1 MNKNTHII
9 ELSSYTSPIISE
21 DNREDWVDYGVD
33 NNYYQFLIDRFT
45 NSATNNA
52 VINNICKLIYGR
64 GLSSL
69 DASRKPNEYAQMLTL
84 FQKDDVRKLVV
95 DLKMLGQCALQIHY
109 SKGRKSVLKTFHI
122 PVHLLRAEKC
132 NKDGEIE
139 AYYYSDNWND
149 TKKYKPTRLDAFGFG
164 SSDVEILYIQPYS
177 VGMKYYSLVDYVGA
191 LDYTVLEEKI
201 SEYLINEVSNHFSP
215 TSIINF
221 NNGTPTDEQ
230 KEQISNEVI
239 RKLTG
244 SKGKKVVVSFNDNV
258 DAKTTIDSVPLDDAP
273 AHYNYLSEEARNKI
287 LVGHNVTS
295 PLLFGISSSNGF
307 SSNAD
312 ELKNSAILFDNMVIR
327 PFQELLCDSFDKV
340 LSVNNIS
347 LNLFFKR
354 LNVLDTDGE
363 LTQAPQ
369 EVNTQM
375 SADFNLDEY
384 LQEIGEDIQ
393 KGWIV
398 LDERDVEIEDE
409 DILDAHLSD
418 IENELEDKLNKKTV
432 LSKLVNLV
440 STGTAR
446 PTAISS
452 QDKKVKDKYFK
463 VRYKYAGNPTPDRAF
478 CKAMLSANKLYRKED
493 LEAME
498 KVAVNPGFGE
508 FGSDK
513 YSIWKYKGGAR
524 CHHKFQRVTMM
535 LDLNANTD
543 TFKEIGTR
551 AAEIKGFKVTNP
563 FEVSIYPNNLPL
575 KGFSPRN
582 TNLPSDV
589 K

>member
-9 ELSSYTSPIISE
+9 ELSSYTAPIISE
-21 DNREDWVDYGVD
+21 DNREDWVEYGSD
-33 NNYYQFLIDRFT
+33 NNYYQFLIDRFS

-64 GLSSL
+64 GLSAL
-69 DASRKPNEYAQMLTL
+69 DANKKPNEYAQMLTL
-84 FQKDDVRKLVV
+84 FPKDEVRKLVV
-95 DLKMLGQCALQIHY
+95 DLKMLGQCAIQVHY
-109 SKGRKSVLKTFHI
+109 AKGRKSILKTFHI

-132 NKDGEIE
+132 NKDGDIT
-139 AYYYSDNWND
+139 AYYYSDNWSD
-149 TKKYKPTRLDAFGFG
+149 PKKYVPQRIDAFGFG
-164 SSDVEILYIQPYS
+164 SSDIEILMIQPYS
-177 VGMKYYSLVDYVGA
+177 VGMKYYSLVDYQGA

-244 SKGKKVVVSFNDNV
+244 SKGKKVVVSFNDNAE
-258 DAKTTIDSVPLDDAP
+258 AKTTIDSVPLNDAP

-327 PFQELLCDSFDKV
+327 PFQELLCDAFDKI
-340 LSVNNIS
+340 LAVNSIS
-347 LNLFFKR
+347 LKLFFKR
-354 LNVLDTDGE
+354 LNVLDSDGE
-363 LTQAPQ
+363 IAQTPQ
-369 EVNTQM
+369 ETKL
-375 SADFNLDEY
+375 SELFDLDKHLET
-384 LQEIGEDIQ
+384 IGEPMEQND
-393 KGWIV
+393 WII
-398 LDERDVEIEDE
+398 LDEREVEIEDE
-409 DILDAHLSD
+409 AILDAHLFE
-418 IENELEDKLNKKTV
+418 IENEIEAKLENKTL

-446 PTAISS
+446 PTAISA
-452 QDKKVKDKYFK
+452 QDKIVKDKYFK
-463 VRYKYAGNPTPDRAF
+463 VRYKYTGNKTPDRAF

-493 LEAME
+493 ILAME
-498 KVAVNPGFGE
+498 NIPVNAGFGE
-508 FGSDK
+508 FGADT
-513 YSIWKYKGGAR
+513 YDIFKYKGGAR
-524 CHHKFQRVTMM
+524 CHHKWERVTMM
-535 LDLNANTD
+535 LDIKKDSN

-582 TNLPSDV
+582 KNLPSDV

>member
-9 ELSSYTSPIISE
+9 ELSSYTAPIISE
-21 DNREDWVDYGVD
+21 DNRKDWVDFGSD
-33 NNYYQFLIDRFT
+33 NNYYQFLIDRFS

-52 VINNICKLIYGR
+52 VINNICKLIYGK
-64 GLSSL
+64 GLSAL
-69 DASRKPNEYAQMLTL
+69 DANKKPNEYAQMLTL
-84 FQKDDVRKLVV
+84 FQKDEVRKLVV

-109 SKGRKSVLKTFHI
+109 AKGRKSVLKTFHI

-132 NKDGEIE
+132 NKDGDIT
-139 AYYYSDNWND
+139 AYYYSDNWSD
-149 TKKYKPTRLDAFGFG
+149 PKKYVPQRIDSFGYG
-164 SSDVEILYIQPYS
+164 SGEIEILMIQPYS
-177 VGMKYYSLVDYVGA
+177 VGMKYYSLVDYQGA
-191 LDYTVLEEKI
+191 LDYTFLEEKI

-244 SKGKKVVVSFNDNV
+244 SKGKKVVVSFNDN
-258 DAKTTIDSVPLDDAP
+258 AEARTTIDSVPLDDAP
-273 AHYNYLSEEARNKI
+273 AHYSYLSDEARNKI

-295 PLLFGISSSNGF
+295 PLLFGISSANGF

-327 PFQELLCDSFDKV
+327 PFQELLCDAFDKV
-340 LSVNNIS
+340 LAVNGIT

-354 LNVLDTDGE
+354 LNVLDSEGE
-363 LTQAPQ
+363 LTQAPIDTKLNAIFDL
-369 EVNTQM
+369 E
-375 SADFNLDEY
+375 SHLES
-384 LQEIGEDIQ
+384 IGEPMEQED
-393 KGWIV
+393 WII
-398 LDERDVEIEDE
+398 LDEREVEIEDE
-409 DILDAHLSD
+409 DILDAHLFE
-418 IENELEDKLNKKTV
+418 IENEIEAKLENKTL

-446 PTAISS
+446 PTAISA
-452 QDKKVKDKYFK
+452 QDKIVKDKYFK
-463 VRYKYAGNPTPDRAF
+463 VRYKYTGNKTPERAF
-478 CKAMLSANKLYRKED
+478 CKAMMSANKLYRKED
-493 LEAME
+493 IVAME
-498 KVAVNPGFGE
+498 NMPVNAGFGE
-508 FGSDK
+508 FGADT
-513 YSIWKYKGGAR
+513 YDIFKYKGGPR
-524 CHHKFQRVTMM
+524 CHHKWERVTMM
-535 LDLNANTD
+535 LDIKKDSN

-563 FEVSIYPNNLPL
+563 FEVSIYPKNLPL

-582 TNLPSDV
+582 KNLPSDV
-589 K
+589 Q

>member
-9 ELSSYTSPIISE
+9 ELSSYTAPIISE
-21 DNREDWVDYGVD
+21 DNREDWVEYGSD
-33 NNYYQFLIDRFT
+33 NNYYQFLIDRFS

-64 GLSSL
+64 GLSAL
-69 DASRKPNEYAQMLTL
+69 DANKKPNEYAQMLTL
-84 FQKDDVRKLVV
+84 FPKDEVRKLVV
-95 DLKMLGQCALQIHY
+95 DLKMLGQCAIQVHY
-109 SKGRKSVLKTFHI
+109 AKGRKSILKTFHI

-132 NKDGEIE
+132 NKDGDIT
-139 AYYYSDNWND
+139 AYYYSDNWSD
-149 TKKYKPTRLDAFGFG
+149 PKKYVPQRIDAFGFG
-164 SSDVEILYIQPYS
+164 SSDIEILMIQPYS
-177 VGMKYYSLVDYVGA
+177 VGMKYYSLVDYQGA

-244 SKGKKVVVSFNDNV
+244 SKGKKVVVSFNDNAE
-258 DAKTTIDSVPLDDAP
+258 AKTTIDSVPLNDAP

-327 PFQELLCDSFDKV
+327 PFQELLCDAFDKI
-340 LSVNNIS
+340 LAVNSIS
-347 LNLFFKR
+347 LKLFFKR
-354 LNVLDTDGE
+354 LNILDSDGE
-363 LTQAPQ
+363 IAQTPQ
-369 EVNTQM
+369 ETKL
-375 SADFNLDEY
+375 SAFFDLDKHLES
-384 LQEIGEDIQ
+384 IGEPIDQ
-393 KGWIV
+393 DGWII
-398 LDERDVEIEDE
+398 LDEREVEIEDE
-409 DILDAHLSD
+409 AILDAHLFE
-418 IENELEDKLNKKTV
+418 IENEIEAKLENKTL

-446 PTAISS
+446 PTAISA
-452 QDKKVKDKYFK
+452 QDKIVKDKYFK
-463 VRYKYAGNPTPDRAF
+463 VRYKYTGNKTPERAF
-478 CKAMLSANKLYRKED
+478 CKAMMSANKLYRKED
-493 LEAME
+493 IVAME
-498 KVAVNPGFGE
+498 NMPVNPGFGE
-508 FGSDK
+508 FGSDF
-513 YSIWKYKGGAR
+513 YSILKYKGGPR
-524 CHHKFQRVTMM
+524 CSHAFKRVTMM
-535 LDLNANTD
+535 LDITKDSN

-563 FEVSIYPNNLPL
+563 FEVSIYPKNLPL

-582 TNLPSDV
+582 KNLPSDV
-589 K
+589 E

>member
-1 MNKNTHII
+1 M
-9 ELSSYTSPIISE
+9 
-21 DNREDWVDYGVD
+21 
-33 NNYYQFLIDRFT
+33 
-45 NSATNNA
+45 
-52 VINNICKLIYGR
+52 
-64 GLSSL
+64 
-69 DASRKPNEYAQMLTL
+69 
-84 FQKDDVRKLVV
+84 
-95 DLKMLGQCALQIHY
+95 
-109 SKGRKSVLKTFHI
+109 
-122 PVHLLRAEKC
+122 
-132 NKDGEIE
+132 
-139 AYYYSDNWND
+139 
-149 TKKYKPTRLDAFGFG
+149 
-164 SSDVEILYIQPYS
+164 IQPYS

-221 NNGTPTDEQ
+221 NNATPTDEQ

-327 PFQELLCDSFDKV
+327 PFQELLCDAFDKV
-340 LSVNNIS
+340 LAVNNIS

-369 EVNTQM
+369 EVNTEM
-375 SADFNLDEY
+375 SAEFNLNEY

-393 KGWIV
+393 EGWIV

-418 IENELEDKLNKKTV
+418 IENELENKLNKKTV

-508 FGSDK
+508 FGGDK
-513 YSIWKYKGGAR
+513 YSIWKYKGGPR
-524 CHHKFQRVTMM
+524 CSHNFKRVTMM
-535 LDLNANTD
+535 LDLNADTN

-563 FEVSIYPNNLPL
+563 FEVSIYPKNLPL